1 MDVRVATPA
10 GNNGAFSLCSPLLKF
25 VQGGTQFSD
34 GSFAW
39 KSSTGGSVCGGFL
52 PGTTTQ
58 TTVALNAGVALDFK
72 KSFSVFYDQ
81 VKIADFH

>member
-1 MDVRVATPA
+1 M
-10 GNNGAFSLCSPLLKF
+10 
-25 VQGGTQFSD
+25 
-34 GSFAW
+34 
-39 KSSTGGSVCGGFL
+39 CGGFL

-58 TTVALNAGVALDFK
+58 TTVALNAGVVLDFK